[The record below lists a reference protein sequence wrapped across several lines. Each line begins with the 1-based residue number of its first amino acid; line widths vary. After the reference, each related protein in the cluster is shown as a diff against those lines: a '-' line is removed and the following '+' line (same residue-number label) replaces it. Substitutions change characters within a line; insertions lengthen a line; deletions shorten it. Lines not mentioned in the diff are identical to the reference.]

1 MNKTFNANRF
11 GRLFYK
17 HTTEHYKGYLMA
29 LSVLVGVM
37 VLGGSFIVYMMEM
50 PIDKNFQT
58 VIFMIFLLLAGTI
71 FTSTIFAELGEKKK
85 AIAWLMLPA
94 SHFEKFLVAWIYSFL
109 AFIVIYTICFYSIT
123 LFALT
128 IKQFPG
134 KPPMIFSV
142 FEQPVPFL
150 FITYAFLHG
159 FTICGA
165 VWFEKLHFIKTGFVF
180 FIALALLI
188 FFNKL
193 LLDNM
198 LGINVEA
205 SPPFSN
211 MRIIVDGTVSNLNV
225 TKSQSVPYVI
235 YLVSVLAVVFW
246 IAAYYRLKEKQV

>member
-1 MNKTFNANRF
+1 MNKTFNAHRF

-29 LSVLVGVM
+29 LSVLAGVM
-37 VLGGSFIVYMMEM
+37 ILGGGFLVYMMEF

-58 VIFMIFLLLAGTI
+58 VLFMIFLLLAGTL

-85 AIAWLMLPA
+85 AIASLMLPA
-94 SHFEKFLVAWIYSFL
+94 SHFEKFLVAWIYSFIT
-109 AFIVIYTICFYSIT
+109 FIIVFIICFYSIT
-123 LFALT
+123 LFALNV
-128 IKQFPG
+128 KQFPG

-142 FEQPVPFL
+142 FEQPVM
-150 FITYAFLHG
+150 FIFIVYAFLHG

-165 VWFEKLHFIKTGFVF
+165 LWFEKLHFIKTGFVF

-188 FFNKL
+188 FINKL

-205 SPPFSN
+205 SPPFTNIRIAVEGGFSN
-211 MRIIVDGTVSNLNV
+211 VNV
-225 TKSQSVPYVI
+225 TKTQTVPYGI
-235 YLVSVLAVVFW
+235 YLVSVLAVIFW
-246 IAAYYRLKEKQV
+246 VAAYYRLKEKRV